1 MNNDCLVQ
9 AVVDSLCLNLTFV
22 TFFDVLSFVN
32 NSLNI
37 MQVSVFRQLS
47 RWGGGFIGKVQHL
60 NPLCFNTMQGPRRGR
75 GW

>member
-47 RWGGGFIGKVQHL
+47 RWWGGGGGL
-60 NPLCFNTMQGPRRGR
+60 
-75 GW
+75 